1 MYPTERVNNF
11 GVNVCLGVLSSAFDR
26 ISDILKKDVL
36 RFMIRYYKFGFFV
49 GVEVILKRM
58 NLTYL

>member
-11 GVNVCLGVLSSAFDR
+11 GVNVCLGVLTSAFNR

-36 RFMIRYYKFGFFV
+36 HFMIRFYEF
-49 GVEVILKRM
+49 
-58 NLTYL
+58 

>member
-36 RFMIRYYKFGFFV
+36 RFMIRYYKFGVSFLFC
-49 GVEVILKRM
+49 RRRSY
-58 NLTYL
+58 T